1 MAPRPGNTT
10 PPVTPTTQPPKQSGL
25 RNLGTVTTPA
35 PTATTVPTP
44 TTVPA
49 TTSKQS
55 GLRGLQTGRGTSV
68 SGITIP
74 TPISRTPDVFEA
86 QKALQ
91 EQTSKAVKAGVPTSQ
106 VQEIVTGE
114 EPNAA
119 VKVLGKVFNFD
130 VLGKIP
136 FTDVDLPGS
145 FKPVKTVVAPALGAL
160 STGGRFV
167 ISANEEAI
175 DFFKQKVLREKA
187 LKYTATDYIPVHPQ
201 TGLPIAKVGDNYI
214 RNWSD
219 VINTPIPGIDAAKT
233 PEEAQVLQSK
243 VVESKART
251 TAPSFGDIKKATK
264 DFSYSASD
272 NPYVPETG
280 NAIIDGIIDFSYDVL
295 LDPVTYATLGGS
307 AFVAP
312 IKAGAKGATKASA
325 AAAARQAAEVAA
337 AEAAQTAARLAVDP
351 LATAAQKATAQA
363 AAEAAEAAAEQ
374 AFKKAAAVA
383 PRRVYGRQ
391 AREALANNMASARIA
406 AQQILDDAASTAGQK
421 AVAEQALTVL
431 TDDFI
436 QEVAAKGYAV
446 IRGEAARVLG
456 VRSGARIGI
465 PFGPKVT
472 IPFTNKLTDF
482 FGTALSGSRFAV
494 FKTDAGQK
502 ILNGITPT
510 GEGGLFGSTDILTMR
525 NALRSKNV
533 PANVAADYV
542 QLLAADT
549 AYRGALD
556 LQRKLAGTSIRSLTS
571 GKNAKVLQ
579 DISQHLSTPES
590 SWTAAGLRALSAQ
603 ERAVYD
609 QVRNVLDKFYRE
621 ANAAAG
627 ILGAGPLAKLPDYF
641 PRVQSTQAIEWASKN
656 AGAAAKAAGDLG
668 VDRTFFLG
676 NFTPRALDR
685 GKVWFGNVLD
695 GTETTAQ
702 LNDLA
707 RPTLGFDFFEMDPAK
722 ALAAYGQNHA
732 KYVAYATA
740 LDKLTTAS
748 PAKAGGLA
756 QDISMLT
763 PEIKTGTKPDAMQL
777 GTLQSTLTRLMNP
790 DRLQLW
796 NQADVLAIRSD
807 IAALQSK
814 LAGASPIDRE
824 AFQEA
829 ILELDEKILATD
841 RLVQS
846 GAVDPTMGSLLRAE
860 IEDMANG
867 LALAIN
873 NTTRDFLVTS
883 PSRWESVQRVVLD
896 GFNVLNTKTIPDVA
910 VRNEVLEIF
919 NNVKR
924 LDDPGFVR
932 AADALLRDYNTFF
945 KSYVTL
951 TPGFHLR
958 NALTNTFMMIAAGGN
973 PINLIRAR
981 KIYSAWNEFAK
992 TYKPKVR
999 IAATQKLGE
1008 GPFIPARAI
1017 AKEDLGQIFDD
1028 FIKFGLNKKII
1039 KPGEEAAV
1047 REGLAFSGATGF
1059 GQFGEIADAAGIG
1072 RPGVFGT
1079 VPTGTLPIVTKV
1091 PGLKN
1096 TIFARPIPGAKT
1108 LSQIAGSPIYGS
1120 RQFGQWLEGVNRFM
1134 LTFDGLQQ
1142 GFDAATAA
1150 ARTQKYLI
1158 DYNDL
1163 STADRLLK
1171 QIIPFWTWASRNT
1184 PLQIEN
1190 MWLNPK
1196 AYATYN
1202 KFRQNLRDEE
1212 NESPFLRQ
1220 YRAEAGAF
1228 KVDQDALRLL
1238 GQLGGG
1244 ALGGLAA
1251 LTTGQPQAFT
1261 EGVRRGGQL
1270 AEVPL
1275 YLQPDL
1281 GFPGAG
1287 QPGLV
1292 EEAFTDP
1299 EKLLSRITPIPRVV
1313 GEIYKNKQF
1322 FSGAPVTDKRSAD
1335 ANFNRFTYA
1344 LRQVGAPISLLAR
1357 YANFTS
1363 LRRFEFMQK
1372 IAGTKSVSN
1381 EQDARNQE
1389 INAGLSLFGLPFFQ
1403 QLPEDEKKEIWRR
1416 FFLLLD
1422 ETDKAEYQK
1431 REEEKKNK

>member
-1 MAPRPGNTT
+1 MAPRPGET
-10 PPVTPTTQPPKQSGL
+10 PPVTPTTVPGKQSALSKLLTG
-25 RNLGTVTTPA
+25 GTTTSTTIPA
-35 PTATTVPTP
+35 TATTPSVPKT
-44 TTVPA
+44 
-49 TTSKQS
+49 TTSQS
-55 GLRGLQTGRGTSV
+55 SLSRLLSGQGAPPPSDTIKVGPVQVPRSGFTS
-68 SGITIP
+68 S
-74 TPISRTPDVFEA
+74 DVLEA
-86 QKALQ
+86 QKALRD
-91 EQTSKAVKAGVPTSQ
+91 QTRDAIKAGVPTTEI
-106 VQEIVTGE
+106 QEIVTGE

-130 VLGKIP
+130 IIPGKAE
-136 FTDVDLPGS
+136 

-243 VVESKART
+243 VIESKART
-251 TAPSFGDIKKATK
+251 TAPSFSDVKKATK

-272 NPYVPETG
+272 SPYVPETG
-280 NAIIDGIIDFSYDVL
+280 NAIIDGIIDFSYDVF
-295 LDPVTYATLGGS
+295 LDPATYATLGGS

-312 IKAGAKGATKASA
+312 IQAGAKGATKASI
-325 AAAARQAAEVAA
+325 AAAARETAEVAA

-351 LATAAQKATAQA
+351 LATAAQKTAAQA
-363 AAEAAEAAAEQ
+363 AADAAAKAAEQ
-374 AFKKAAAVA
+374 AFKKGAAAA
-383 PRRVYGRQ
+383 PRRVYGRP

-406 AQQILDDAASTAGQK
+406 AQQVLDDAASTAGQK
-421 AVAEQALTVL
+421 AVAENALTVL

-482 FGTALSGSRFAV
+482 FGTTLSGSRFAV

-510 GEGGLFGSTDILTMR
+510 GEGGLFGSTDILKMR

-549 AYRGALD
+549 AYRGTLD
-556 LQRKLAGTSIRSLTS
+556 LQRKITGASIKNLTS

-579 DISQHLSTPES
+579 DISQHLSTTEA
-590 SWTAAGLRALSAQ
+590 SWATAGLRALSKE

-609 QVRNVLDKFYRE
+609 QVRDVLDKFYRE
-621 ANAAAG
+621 ANSAAA

-641 PRVQSTQAIEWASKN
+641 PRVQSTQAVEWASKN
-656 AGAAAKAAGDLG
+656 ADAAAKAAGDLG

-676 NFTPRALDR
+676 NFTPRALDK

-702 LNDLA
+702 LNELA
-707 RPTLGFDFFEMDPAK
+707 RPTLGFDFFELNPAK

-740 LDKLTTAS
+740 LDKLTTTS

-756 QDISMLT
+756 QDISMIT
-763 PEIKTGTKPDAMQL
+763 PTVKTGTKPNAMEL
-777 GTLQSTLTRLMNP
+777 GTLQSTLNRLMNP

-807 IAALQSK
+807 ITGLQSK

-841 RLVQS
+841 RLIQS
-846 GAVDPTMGSLLRAE
+846 GAIDPTMGSLLRTE
-860 IEDMANG
+860 VEDMANG

-883 PSRWESVQRVVLD
+883 PSRWQSVQRVVLD

-958 NALTNTFMMIAAGGN
+958 NSLTNTFMMVAAGGN
-973 PINLIRAR
+973 PINLA
-981 KIYSAWNEFAK
+981 KGLK
-992 TYKPKVR
+992 TYNQWLK
-999 IAATQKLGE
+999 AQKAGKTVEQFLKDSV
-1008 GPFIPARAI
+1008 
-1017 AKEDLGQIFDD
+1017 KEADR
-1028 FIKFGLNKKII
+1028 
-1039 KPGEEAAV
+1039 AAV
-1047 REGLAFSGATGF
+1047 RESLAYSGATGF

-1072 RPGVFGT
+1072 RPGVFGREA
-1079 VPTGTLPIVTKV
+1079 TGTLPIVTKV

-1096 TIFARPIPGAKT
+1096 TIFARPIPGAKRA
-1108 LSQIAGSPIYGS
+1108 SEIAGTPIYGS
-1120 RQFGQWLEGVNRFM
+1120 RQFGQWIEGMNRFM

-1163 STADRLLK
+1163 STADRFIK

-1196 AYATYN
+1196 AYVTYN

-1220 YRAEAGAF
+1220 YRKEAGAF
-1228 KVDQDALRLL
+1228 KLPFGDN
-1238 GQLGGG
+1238 
-1244 ALGGLAA
+1244 
-1251 LTTGQPQAFT
+1251 
-1261 EGVRRGGQL
+1261 
-1270 AEVPL
+1270 L

-1292 EEAFTDP
+1292 EDLFTSP
-1299 EKLLSRITPIPRVV
+1299 EKLLSRVGPIPRVPL
-1313 GEIYKNKQF
+1313 ELWKNKQF

-1335 ANFNRFTYA
+1335 ANFNRFTYS
-1344 LRQVGAPISLLAR
+1344 LRQYGAPISLLAR
-1357 YANFTS
+1357 YANLTP

-1372 IAGTKSVSN
+1372 IAGTKKVSDEQNATN
-1381 EQDARNQE
+1381 EQ
-1389 INAGLSLFGLPFFQ
+1389 INAGLSLFGLPVFQ
-1403 QLPEDEKKEIWRR
+1403 QLPSDEKAEIWRR
-1416 FFLLLD
+1416 FFQLLD
-1422 ETDKAEYQK
+1422 ETDKANYQK
-1431 REEEKKNK
+1431 KEKEKDK